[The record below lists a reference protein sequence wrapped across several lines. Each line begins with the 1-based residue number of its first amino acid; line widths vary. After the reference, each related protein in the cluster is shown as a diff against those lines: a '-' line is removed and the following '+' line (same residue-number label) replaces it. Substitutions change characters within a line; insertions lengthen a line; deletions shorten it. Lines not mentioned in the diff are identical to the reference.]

1 MVRLLSGC
9 VALPCVLVACA
20 SAPKP
25 APTSQVRGPDPMPP
39 AWVQLASASTGEPA
53 LEPSRISQ
61 VDLERARTLLN
72 EARNE
77 LEPGQWKLLENRLA
91 EAERA
96 WAHFNAVAQEGG
108 SVAEVARGTE
118 GFAEAGRVSE
128 TEGFRANPRLGPLL
142 FLLLLLWP
150 SETADAAH
158 DHSPPW
164 YVAEREFKE
173 RLRELAQAAQEVSS
187 GIEAA
192 RKRTAKHVSAKAQ
205 TSQPATQGDGGQPPG
220 DDAPCVHIGTSKEG
234 AFRGGVGGPIICR
247 YACGKTQVDIKT
259 WGNSDEACKRPINFE
274 RAARDAAIK
283 RAREAQGR

>member
-1 MVRLLSGC
+1 MVRLLNGC

-20 SAPKP
+20 SAPQP
-25 APTSQVRGPDPMPP
+25 ASQVRGPDPMPP
-39 AWVQLASASTGEPA
+39 AWVQLESASTGEPA

-118 GFAEAGRVSE
+118 GFAEAGRVSK
-128 TEGFRANPRLGPLL
+128 TEGLRANPRLGPLL

-150 SETADAAH
+150 SETADATH

-187 GIEAA
+187 EIEAA
-192 RKRTAKHVSAKAQ
+192 RKRAARSAPEKGR
-205 TSQPATQGDGGQPPG
+205 TSQPAPQAGGGQPPG
-220 DDAPCVHIGTSKEG
+220 DDPPCIHIETRKGGPFEG
-234 AFRGGVGGPIICR
+234 GAGGPIFCR
-247 YACGKTQVDIKT
+247 YACGETQVEIET
-259 WGNSDEACKRPINFE
+259 WGNSVDACNRPINFE
-274 RAARDAAIK
+274 RAARKAALK
-283 RAREAQGR
+283 RARNEQGR